1 MKRDLKVYLND
12 IVESLELIEKY
23 IMGVSEEKYC
33 QDQQLQDSVNR
44 RLEIIGEA
52 VKQVDA
58 NFRSRYPAVPWQKI
72 AGLRDVLIHEYF
84 GINPLRVWAALK
96 ADLPILKKDIE
107 TIITAN

>member
-12 IVESLELIEKY
+12 IVESLELIEK
-23 IMGVSEEKYC
+23 C